1 MVMAM
6 SGDPF
11 ISSPLYGSAMEISR
25 AGLDAA
31 DAGKLVRA
39 ALERKGS
46 RLLLRSESFDMD
58 SWERVFLVSI
68 GKAARP
74 MAEGLLSVLGDRVT
88 GGIITCPPSENPAPD
103 KLLCVPSGHPLPDG
117 ESLRAAE
124 EALLLARRANEK
136 DVIFFLVSGGGSAK
150 FCLPAAG
157 ISLDEKRSVTDALLK
172 SGADIHQI
180 NTVRKHISGIKG
192 GRFAA
197 AAFPASVLSLVVSDV
212 IGNDLETIASGPAH
226 WDPTTFVEARN
237 ILVDYGL
244 WETVPPSVRDVLE
257 AGRAGK
263 VPETLKEGDP
273 VFKRVRTFIIGD
285 NCSALNAARERAEE
299 LGFKAEVLT
308 SSDSG
313 EASEAAGKYAQV
325 LRNRIGSTGRALP
338 QCFLAGGELTVTVR
352 GKGRGGRNMEFVLAS
367 MIAMSGFPSQWLI
380 LSLGTDGRDGPTD
393 AAGAW
398 ADPGLQRDAARLG
411 LDPRGFLTDNDSYTF
426 FDRTGR
432 LIRTPPTETNVMD
445 LRIFLLD
452 PRSGNE

>member
-1 MVMAM
+1 M
-6 SGDPF
+6 SGDNNF
-11 ISSPLYGSAMEISR
+11 SNPLYRIAMEISR

-39 ALERKGS
+39 ALERKDG
-46 RLLLRSESFDMD
+46 RLLVRSESFDLD
-58 SWERVFLVSI
+58 SWDNVYLVSI

-74 MAEGLLSVLGDRVT
+74 MAEGLLAVLGDRVA
-88 GGIITCPPSENPAPD
+88 GGIITCPPSENPAPG

-117 ESLRAAE
+117 ESLRAAD
-124 EALLLARRANEK
+124 EALRLARKASRK

-150 FCLPAAG
+150 FCLPAEG
-157 ISLDEKRSVTDALLK
+157 ISLEEKRSVTDALLK

-197 AAFPASVLSLVVSDV
+197 AAFPATVLSLVVSDV

-226 WDPTTFVEARN
+226 WDPTTFAEARN
-237 ILVDYGL
+237 ILVDFGL
-244 WETVPPSVRDVLE
+244 WETAPPFVRGVLE
-257 AGRAGK
+257 SGRAGEIS
-263 VPETLKEGDP
+263 ETLKEGDP
-273 VFKRVRTFIIGD
+273 IFARVRTFIIGD
-285 NCSALNAARERAEE
+285 NLSALDAARERAEK
-299 LGFKAEVLT
+299 LGFKAEILT
-308 SSDSG
+308 SSDRG
-313 EASEAAGKYAQV
+313 EAAEAAKNYAEM
-325 LRNRIGSTGRALP
+325 LRSKGGSTEGRAVP
-338 QCFLAGGELTVTVR
+338 RCFLAGGELTVTVR

-367 MIAMSGFPSQWLI
+367 MIAMSGFPSNWLI

-398 ADPGLQRDAARLG
+398 ADPGLPRDAARLG
-411 LDPRGFLTDNDSYTF
+411 LDPRMFLADNDSYTF

-432 LIRTPPTETNVMD
+432 LIRTRPTETNVMD

-452 PRSGNE
+452 PRSGKE